1 MPKRVENHDD
11 VEDPRFLSTAAKRK
25 RHVLGVIPSPDG
37 GLECDATEILIL
49 DLLTVGTEVPVVA
62 RRFGMAESEI
72 RGLAESARGVKY
84 IAGKVVE
91 RKEGEVHRRRQMDGL
106 VGKALDTY
114 EAILE
119 RPEDQRIAAKVAGDI
134 LDRDPARMFPRTQRV
149 EHGGGRG
156 VIDLDA
162 VAERVVGELRGEGVR
177 EVEFEEVDAL
187 RLPASGVVPPAAG
200 DGEEWV

>member
-25 RHVLGVIPSPDG
+25 RHVLGVIPSPEG

-62 RRFGMAESEI
+62 RRFGLGEGDI
-72 RGLAESARGVKY
+72 RKLAESARGVKY

-91 RKEGEVHRRRQMDGL
+91 RKEVEVHRRRQMDGL

-114 EAILE
+114 DAILE
-119 RPEDQRIAAKVAGDI
+119 CPEDQRIAAKVAGDI

-162 VAERVVGELRGEGVR
+162 VAERAVSEIRGGETPRD
-177 EVEFEEVDAL
+177 VEFEEVDPL
-187 RLPASGVVPPAAG
+187 RLSGSEAVPSG
-200 DGEEWV
+200 EDGEDWV